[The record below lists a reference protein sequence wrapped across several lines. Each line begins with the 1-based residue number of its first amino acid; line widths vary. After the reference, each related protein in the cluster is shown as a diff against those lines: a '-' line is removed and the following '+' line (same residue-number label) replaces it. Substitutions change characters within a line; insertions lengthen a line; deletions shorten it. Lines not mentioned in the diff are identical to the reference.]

1 MFIFFLLARVM
12 IVPSMMLPNIGL
24 IELSAGLNTL
34 WVFIVLRLLS
44 PVAAINVLAISGKFL
59 LNNKLVMEKLKV
71 LIDWLKSL
79 PLWLRL
85 VLLLALAVAGAWS
98 LSSCA
103 NTKAVVRASS
113 ENTTAS
119 VTITTN
125 NPTTVNVTN
134 KQDTIGLNFNPKR

>member
-1 MFIFFLLARVM
+1 
-12 IVPSMMLPNIGL
+12 
-24 IELSAGLNTL
+24 
-34 WVFIVLRLLS
+34 
-44 PVAAINVLAISGKFL
+44 
-59 LNNKLVMEKLKV
+59 MENLKKV
-71 LIDWLKSL
+71 LSWLKSL
-79 PLWLRL
+79 PLSLRL
-85 VLLLALAVAGAWS
+85 FVLLALAVAGAWS

-134 KQDTIGLNFNPKR
+134 KQDTIGLNFNPRK

>member
-1 MFIFFLLARVM
+1 MEDKNTFKIFL
-12 IVPSMMLPNIGL
+12 
-24 IELSAGLNTL
+24 E
-34 WVFIVLRLLS
+34 
-44 PVAAINVLAISGKFL
+44 
-59 LNNKLVMEKLKV
+59 
-71 LIDWLKSL
+71 WLKKL

-85 VLLLALAVAGAWS
+85 VVLVALAVAAA
-98 LSSCA
+98 LSVASCA

-113 ENTTAS
+113 ENTSAS

>member
-1 MFIFFLLARVM
+1 MSIRFSSFLVH
-12 IVPSMMLPNIGL
+12 SY
-24 IELSAGLNTL
+24 
-34 WVFIVLRLLS
+34 
-44 PVAAINVLAISGKFL
+44 
-59 LNNKLVMEKLKV
+59 VMEKLNV

>member
-1 MFIFFLLARVM
+1 
-12 IVPSMMLPNIGL
+12 
-24 IELSAGLNTL
+24 
-34 WVFIVLRLLS
+34 
-44 PVAAINVLAISGKFL
+44 
-59 LNNKLVMEKLKV
+59 MEKLNV